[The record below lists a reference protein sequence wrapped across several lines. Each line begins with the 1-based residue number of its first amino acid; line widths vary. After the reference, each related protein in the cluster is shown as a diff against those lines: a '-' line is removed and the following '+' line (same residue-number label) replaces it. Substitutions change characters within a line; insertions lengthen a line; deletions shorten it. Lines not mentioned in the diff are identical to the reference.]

1 MKPDKPNDVY
11 LRGPGFENTYASTN
25 QGQVK
30 YCGVTKGGKKE
41 FKRLVA
47 VCKEAR
53 EKEETHTFEQAFLK
67 EYQQRNNIIAA
78 TAEENRKAKRGKRN
92 DEIAKESDDE
102 EEDAG
107 SLAEESDDGSIE
119 DDITG
124 SGEEEE
130 EEEDEEDEDGR

>member
-30 YCGVTKGGKKE
+30 FCGVTKGGKEE
-41 FKRLVA
+41 FKRLVD
-47 VCKEAR
+47 VCIEAR
-53 EKEETHTFEQAFLK
+53 AKEETHTFEQAFLK
-67 EYQQRNNIIAA
+67 GYQQRNNIIAA
-78 TAEENRKAKRGKRN
+78 TAEENRKAKRRKRN
-92 DEIAKESDDE
+92 DEIAEESDE
-102 EEDAG
+102 EDDAG

-124 SGEEEE
+124 SNDEEEE
-130 EEEDEEDEDGR
+130 EEEDGDEE